1 MKKRL
6 AQWFLLVAKRFDPDI
21 TVEKFK
27 EVKEYEPKKLGLS
40 IEISKQDVRAY
51 REKNC
56 LSEDESRK
64 CIVIDTKSKIYN
76 SILSSIGKQG
86 LIDFEVRKK
95 GVGYIVSG
103 SLNIY
108 VRSQA

>member
-40 IEISKQDVRAY
+40 IEISKQDVR
-51 REKNC
+51 EE
-56 LSEDESRK
+56 LSFR
-64 CIVIDTKSKIYN
+64 
-76 SILSSIGKQG
+76 
-86 LIDFEVRKK
+86 R
-95 GVGYIVSG
+95 
-103 SLNIY
+103 
-108 VRSQA
+108 